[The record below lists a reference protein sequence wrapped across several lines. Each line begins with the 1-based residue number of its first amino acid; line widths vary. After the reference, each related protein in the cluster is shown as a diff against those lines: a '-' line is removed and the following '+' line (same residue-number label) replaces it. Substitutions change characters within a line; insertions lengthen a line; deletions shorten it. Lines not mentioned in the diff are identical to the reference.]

1 VTETGLPRIVLVTD
15 ERATCDL
22 QELGRRLTIV
32 AGTLDHIAADTAADA
47 QALLVDVDLHNLS
60 KVQQLR
66 RALAPLPRTTP
77 IFFAVDRGTDAHFSV
92 VQANALG
99 GRRMLTRPY
108 TAADVLAALADLAPR
123 PVEIRTVPRR
133 PAAASVTVAAALL
146 KGSFRSLTLGV
157 PLDLDATA
165 DAGQQ
170 MLLGVQESGLGN
182 WLDDVRSHHDG
193 TFQHCL
199 LVAGAAAA
207 WGIEAKLPPADQA
220 ALTTAALLHDLGKA
234 KIPNEILD
242 KPGKLDERETA
253 IIRRHPII
261 AREYLVTQKGL
272 SPAILHAVT
281 HHHEMLDGSG
291 YPSGLKGDQIPTL
304 TRVLTVCD
312 IYGALIERRPYKAP
326 KPPADALLLITDMAS
341 KGLVD
346 FEIVRVLA
354 NAFGLGLRSDAL
366 KIIRS

>member
-1 VTETGLPRIVLVTD
+1 VTD
-15 ERATCDL
+15 DHAQGVPAGLAERM
-22 QELGRRLTIV
+22 TIV
-32 AGTLDHIAADTAADA
+32 AGRLDDTSPDA
-47 QALLVDVDLHNLS
+47 LAKSEAILIDMDLRDLS
-60 KVQQLR
+60 KVQDLR
-66 RALAPLPRTTP
+66 RRLAVVPRGTPL
-77 IFFAVDRGTDAHFSV
+77 IFAVDRGSAAHFSV

-108 TAADVLAALADLAPR
+108 DANDVLAALTDGEP
-123 PVEIRTVPRR
+123 RTVV
-133 PAAASVTVAAALL
+133 PAAVPKRPPNPSVTVAAALL
-146 KGSFRSLTLGV
+146 KGSFRSLTLGT
-157 PLDLDATA
+157 PLDLDTTA

-170 MLLGVQESGLGN
+170 MLLGVQESGLGD

-207 WGIEAKLPPADQA
+207 WGIEAGLPVAEQLN
-220 ALTTAALLHDLGKA
+220 LTTAALLHDIGKA

-242 KPGKLDERETA
+242 KPGKLDEREQA

-261 AREYLVTQKGL
+261 GREYLVAQKGL

-291 YPSGLKGDQIPTL
+291 YPAGLKGDRIPLL

-312 IYGALIERRPYKAP
+312 IYGALIERRSYKPP
-326 KPPADALLLITDMAS
+326 KPPAEALLLITDMAS

-354 NAFGLGLRSDAL
+354 NAFGLGLRSDTL
-366 KIIRS
+366 ERIRS

>member
-1 VTETGLPRIVLVTD
+1 MAGPPSRLLVITD
-15 ERATCDL
+15 DHATANLQDL
-22 QELGRRLTIV
+22 AQRLAVITN
-32 AGTLDHIAADTAADA
+32 TLDAITPETLRDA
-47 QALLVDVDLHNLS
+47 EAVLVDVDLGKLS
-60 KVQQLR
+60 AVQQLR
-66 RALAPLPRTTP
+66 RQLSPLPRATP
-77 IFFAVDRGTDAHFSV
+77 LLFAVDRGAAARFSV

-99 GRRMLTRPY
+99 GRRMVTRPY
-108 TAADVLAALADLAPR
+108 AAADVLAALADLAPK
-123 PVEIRTVPRR
+123 PTVAR
-133 PAAASVTVAAALL
+133 PAPVRPAPSVTVAAALL
-146 KGSFRSLTLGV
+146 KGSFKSLTLGT

-170 MLLGVQESGLGN
+170 MLRGVQESGLTN

-207 WGIEAKLPPADQA
+207 WGIEAGLPAADQLN
-220 ALTTAALLHDLGKA
+220 LTTAALLHDIGKA
-234 KIPNEILD
+234 KIPSEILD
-242 KPGKLDERETA
+242 KPDKLDERETA

-261 AREYLVTQKGL
+261 GHEYLLAQKGM
-272 SPAILHAVT
+272 SPAVLHAVA

-291 YPSGLKGDQIPTL
+291 YPSGLKGARIPTL

-312 IYGALIERRPYKAP
+312 IYGALIEHRPYKAP
-326 KPPADALLLITDMAS
+326 KPPAEAILLITDMAS